1 MGPSAQRGHSIMDE
15 PARQRLQLIMQLAD
29 ERLKLN
35 PRDADALFAMASA
48 QEALDDARGALKSLD
63 RLVEFDSNYHGV
75 WALKAK
81 LHSRL
86 GQADLAQR
94 SQVQSQERDASGGK
108 TNGSTV
114 PCPICENPVAIDA
127 TTCWNCGAT
136 FAYARS
142 LEDELD
148 DLGHAAIL
156 ELVEEEAHAD
166 AKPGPPP
173 SEPTKRDKPMPEAAA
188 TRGPIARPASGKGL
202 TNGLVVER
210 SSRRRAGMTNGLKG
224 RTNGLRGRTN
234 GLTNGLGRTNGL
246 TNGLGRTNGLTNG
259 LGRARPAGFHS
270 SGLHGMMRN
279 AGWKLYLIPLVSVAL
294 LLMPLFF
301 VPEYA

>member
-1 MGPSAQRGHSIMDE
+1 MDE

-63 RLVEFDSNYHGV
+63 RLVEFDSDYPGV

-114 PCPICENPVAIDA
+114 PCPICENPGHR
-127 TTCWNCGAT
+127 C
-136 FAYARS
+136 
-142 LEDELD
+142 D
-148 DLGHAAIL
+148 DML
-156 ELVEEEAHAD
+156 EL
-166 AKPGPPP
+166 
-173 SEPTKRDKPMPEAAA
+173 
-188 TRGPIARPASGKGL
+188 
-202 TNGLVVER
+202 R
-210 SSRRRAGMTNGLKG
+210 SDVRIHPQLGG
-224 RTNGLRGRTN
+224 RTRRSGSCGDPGAGRGGGPRRWEAWTTPVGTN
-234 GLTNGLGRTNGL
+234 E
-246 TNGLGRTNGLTNG
+246 
-259 LGRARPAGFHS
+259 AR
-270 SGLHGMMRN
+270 
-279 AGWKLYLIPLVSVAL
+279 
-294 LLMPLFF
+294 
-301 VPEYA
+301 

>member
-1 MGPSAQRGHSIMDE
+1 MDE

-35 PRDADALFAMASA
+35 PKDADALFAMASA

-63 RLVEFDSNYHGV
+63 RLVDFDSDYPGV
-75 WALKAK
+75 WGLKAK

-127 TTCWNCGAT
+127 MTCWNCGAT
-136 FAYARS
+136 FAYTRS

-156 ELVEEEAHAD
+156 GLVEEEAHAD
-166 AKPGPPP
+166 GKPGPPP
-173 SEPTKRDKPMPEAAA
+173 SEPTKRDKPIPKAAA
-188 TRGPIARPASGKGL
+188 THGPIMRPASGKGL
-202 TNGLVVER
+202 TNGL
-210 SSRRRAGMTNGLKG
+210 G
-224 RTNGLRGRTN
+224 RTNGITNGVGQTN

-259 LGRARPAGFHS
+259 LGRTNGITN
-270 SGLHGMMRN
+270 GLGRTN
-279 AGWKLYLIPLVSVAL
+279 GLTNG
-294 LLMPLFF
+294 
-301 VPEYA
+301 

>member
-1 MGPSAQRGHSIMDE
+1 MDE

-63 RLVEFDSNYHGV
+63 RLVEFDSDYPGV

-114 PCPICENPVAIDA
+114 PCPICV
-127 TTCWNCGAT
+127 G
-136 FAYARS
+136 
-142 LEDELD
+142 
-148 DLGHAAIL
+148 
-156 ELVEEEAHAD
+156 
-166 AKPGPPP
+166 
-173 SEPTKRDKPMPEAAA
+173 
-188 TRGPIARPASGKGL
+188 
-202 TNGLVVER
+202 
-210 SSRRRAGMTNGLKG
+210 G
-224 RTNGLRGRTN
+224 RTRRSGSCGDPGAGRGGGPRRWEAWTTPVGTN
-234 GLTNGLGRTNGL
+234 E
-246 TNGLGRTNGLTNG
+246 
-259 LGRARPAGFHS
+259 AR
-270 SGLHGMMRN
+270 
-279 AGWKLYLIPLVSVAL
+279 
-294 LLMPLFF
+294 
-301 VPEYA
+301 